1 MDRIEAANDVAFGIG
16 FSGHKDHRDSS
27 LTRPKESLSVISAL
41 QAIATC
47 TAKSR
52 CIIRGS
58 RSHGRLVSLDELWAF
73 YMSQHSK
80 PSTRRW
86 HFAGTLTALLILISS
101 IIFAWWVVF
110 FVPIFGYRLAWYSH
124 FFVEGNVPATFRLP
138 IWSLMCDFKM
148 FGLMLT
154 GRMDRE
160 IKRLGKRPVFV
171 SFDSPYISC
180 LCLPN
185 RAFVMLLTC
194 EGIIDHAK
202 YESKPYAVLE
212 APTEAVDEVEDLS
225 EENRKNVREN
235 TT

>member
-1 MDRIEAANDVAFGIG
+1 MNFR
-16 FSGHKDHRDSS
+16 
-27 LTRPKESLSVISAL
+27 
-41 QAIATC
+41 
-47 TAKSR
+47 
-52 CIIRGS
+52 
-58 RSHGRLVSLDELWAF
+58 SLDELWAF

-86 HFAGTLTALLILISS
+86 HFAGTLTALLILIFS

-110 FVPIFGYRLAWYSH
+110 VPIFGYGLAWYSH
-124 FFVEGNVPATFRLP
+124 FFVEGNVPATFGHQ
-138 IWSLMCDFKM
+138 IWSLLCDFKM

-160 IKRLGKRPVFV
+160 IKRLGKRPVLQ
-171 SFDSPYISC
+171 DYRP
-180 LCLPN
+180 
-185 RAFVMLLTC
+185 C
-194 EGIIDHAK
+194 EE

-212 APTEAVDEVEDLS
+212 APAEAVDEVEDLS